1 MSDEKPDQKPESGAD
16 FAEAARSGRRG
27 MAREFWYYVT
37 LYRAW
42 LVVPVILAL
51 SILGGFVALGSSG
64 AAPFIYALF

>member
-1 MSDEKPDQKPESGAD
+1 MVG
-16 FAEAARSGRRG
+16 
-27 MAREFWYYVT
+27 EFFYYVK

-51 SILGGFVALGSSG
+51 MILGGFVALGGSG